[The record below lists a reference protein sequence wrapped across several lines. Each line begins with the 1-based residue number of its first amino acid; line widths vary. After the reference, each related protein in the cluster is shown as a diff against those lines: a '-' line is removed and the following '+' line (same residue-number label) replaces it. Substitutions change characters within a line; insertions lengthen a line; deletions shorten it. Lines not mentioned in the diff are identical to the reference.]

1 MKTGSITRGKLA
13 KLAKVHAETI
23 RYYEKVGLMPSPPR
37 SAGGHRVYGQTHLKR
52 LAFVRRCRELG
63 FNLEEIRDFL
73 ALVDGG
79 KYTCGEVLQLTQ
91 AHISDI
97 KLKIRD
103 LQKMK
108 KTLTEMSNQ
117 CSGKEAP
124 ECPIVDTLWHD

>member
-13 KLAKVHAETI
+13 KLAKVNAETI
-23 RYYEKVGLMPSPPR
+23 RYYEKAGLMPFPPR
-37 SAGGHRVYGQTHLKR
+37 SAGGHRVYGQPHVKR
-52 LAFVRRCRELG
+52 LAFIRRCRELG
-63 FNLEEIRDFL
+63 FNLEEIRGFL

-97 KLKIRD
+97 QLKIRD

-108 KTLTEMSNQ
+108 KTLTEISKQ
-117 CSGKEAP
+117 CSGKQAP
-124 ECPIVDTLWHD
+124 ECPIVDTLWQN